1 MVSSRFR
8 IRNHPKGHK
17 VAPPGPWVSDPGL
30 GRPGAQ
36 GRRRAAMSQ
45 SPQDD
50 AIASRPRD
58 FVSSSS
64 MSVHTLPEG
73 TRLLDY
79 EITGLIGEGGFG
91 IVYLAYDHSLQ
102 RRVAIKE
109 YLPAAMASR
118 ANASAAVVVK
128 SDRHLDT
135 FRLGLKSFVNEARL
149 L

>member
-1 MVSSRFR
+1 
-8 IRNHPKGHK
+8 
-17 VAPPGPWVSDPGL
+17 
-30 GRPGAQ
+30 
-36 GRRRAAMSQ
+36 MSQ
-45 SPQDD
+45 APGDEG
-50 AIASRPRD
+50 IAPRPRD

-109 YLPAAMASR
+109 YMPSAMASR
-118 ANASAAVVVK
+118 ASGSSQVVVK
-128 SDRHLDT
+128 SERHRET
-135 FRLGLKSFVNEARL
+135 FTIGLKSFVNEARL
-149 L
+149 LARFDHAALVKVY